1 MAAMGQGTP
10 SRDRDRLPFPKSSHP
25 SPAPSTRQTTSSST
39 STNLSLSSSSPTL
52 STVEALLKDHAAA
65 PDPTSAALETAVN
78 DRNVLAAQ
86 NTQLWKLV
94 EKQRTGYNQILKELE
109 RIRGERD
116 VYKNR
121 ITTLNGGQS
130 TTSDKRHRTTTAKSI
145 PPPPLNPP
153 PQPQKLSLTAE
164 DRPQFL
170 SRDSRISLPEEAKHY
185 IANMSDSPV
194 LPSSKSKLSASVFPP
209 PPSGRESEF
218 LELDDEDNDEQS
230 EDDATTEDPGANC
243 LFYVSDQLSLNNR
256 TALGNNQNIRGDE
269 DRKNVE
275 TNVPP
280 QPLEPQIASSSRTAG
295 ENIDAGRRR
304 DKARVAAEE
313 FPLPPASNPSIQRQ
327 AFAAQEA
334 QLHSQGPQHQTPVQ
348 EQKIQLSSSG
358 KDVQVLADQPGGYTH
373 LAHPRSEENMSIQQQ
388 TISHRQDSRLQPSQ
402 DQQLAETIAF
412 RALPLLSSDLPHTNI
427 TVSHS
432 FVRPNDRGKEV
443 LSFIVFVDPG
453 SGKDGWKVEKM
464 YSDVLGLDQR
474 VRSSVGK
481 GIGKKIANLPEGKLW
496 KDHAPAKVDQRKV
509 GCYCDLLRDGI
520 GENFAFL
527 INLGCARKLSSD
539 FDPPA
544 CEEQR

>member
-25 SPAPSTRQTTSSST
+25 SPAPSTRQTTSSAT

-121 ITTLNGGQS
+121 LITLNGGQS
-130 TTSDKRHRTTTAKSI
+130 TTSDTRHRTTTAKSV
-145 PPPPLNPP
+145 PPTPLKPP
-153 PQPQKLSLTAE
+153 PQPQKLSVTAE
-164 DRPQFL
+164 DRPQLL

-218 LELDDEDNDEQS
+218 LELDDEDDEDNDEQS
-230 EDDATTEDPGANC
+230 EDDNATTEDPGANYI
-243 LFYVSDQLSLNNR
+243 FFSFFSFFDQLSLNNR
-256 TALGNNQNIRGDE
+256 AALGIIRSDE
-269 DRKNVE
+269 DLKNVE

-280 QPLEPQIASSSRTAG
+280 QPLESQIASSSRTAG

-313 FPLPPASNPSIQRQ
+313 FPLPPASNPLIQRQ
-327 AFAAQEA
+327 ALATQEA
-334 QLHSQGPQHQTPVQ
+334 QLHSQGPPHQTLLQ
-348 EQKIQLSSSG
+348 EQKIQLSSPG
-358 KDVQVLADQPGGYTH
+358 KQVQVLADQPGGYTH
-373 LAHPRSEENMSIQQQ
+373 LAHPRSEENNSISQQ
-388 TISHRQDSRLQPSQ
+388 TIPHRQDSRLQPSQ
-402 DQQLAETIAF
+402 DQQLPETIAF

-509 GCYCDLLRDGI
+509 SCSCVTYVMELLKILR
-520 GENFAFL
+520 
-527 INLGCARKLSSD
+527 SSYV
-539 FDPPA
+539 
-544 CEEQR
+544 